1 MSVASWIQLAEILA
15 TSFEVR
21 NGTSLVDP
29 FLSQPPPPPTS
40 AMGDVTK
47 TLVQTAVQDSHI
59 IRHPSPSRDIAP
71 ATSADRPPVSIIRD
85 ALPSI
90 QFSSSRVNLHE
101 LTQKSPVDDIDEHEH
116 EQEEMV
122 SQLSHDD
129 SPAPSSPP
137 KRQRPPLPPIPDL
150 RFEQAYLKQLEAAK
164 GSVFWII
171 IITLREQVLFPG
183 VQGFL
188 WALGMAG
195 IRTLRTRQA
204 ESGREWG
211 SWIRD
216 WFGQLSR
223 TDTTMM
229 GSRKRS

>member
-1 MSVASWIQLAEILA
+1 MEDVA
-15 TSFEVR
+15 
-21 NGTSLVDP
+21 
-29 FLSQPPPPPTS
+29 
-40 AMGDVTK
+40 K
-47 TLVQTAVQDSHI
+47 TLAQTAVQDSHI

-71 ATSADRPPVSIIRD
+71 ATSADRPPVSIARD

-90 QFSSSRVNLHE
+90 QFSSSRANLHALSKPHPSE
-101 LTQKSPVDDIDEHEH
+101 HDIDDDD
-116 EQEEMV
+116 QEEIT
-122 SQLSHDD
+122 SELSLEED
-129 SPAPSSPP
+129 SPAPSSPPP

-164 GSVFWII
+164 GSVFWIV

-188 WALGMAG
+188 WALGLAG

-216 WFGQLSR
+216 WFGQLKR

-229 GSRKRS
+229 GGRRRP